1 MIGGTLTK
9 RPDIVL
15 QAGSTTLSQI
25 QHKIALLIANVSPN
39 ILLYASFQYS
49 PLIPHSERL
58 DLTALHQP
66 QSGVFSYVQQFLQL
80 L

>member
-39 ILLYASFQYS
+39 ILLYASFQYP
-49 PLIPHSERL
+49 PLIPHPKSL
-58 DLTALHQP
+58 NLTALYQL
-66 QSGVFSYVQQFLQL
+66 QSGVFSYVQKSLQL
-80 L
+80 F